1 MNLRK
6 WYQKLGL
13 LGIKARASNV
23 SAEVPSKD
31 YFVYSSNL
39 KDLLTLTSI
48 TCEDNLE
55 SIVEA
60 TQKKWLRPQGK
71 ERWDILELYSPKE
84 VNKIRLLAEGMG
96 FFQEVLPKEK
106 FYDYALVLG
115 ATFSSVQDRFSFLIK
130 LWKMGVRFR
139 ELIFLA
145 GERTLD
151 PRIEPASIFLETG
164 KAPKNETEMMQY
176 VYDHWKMPKEMKELP
191 FQIVSVPF
199 DVKKGRRPS
208 TGDTIQAWMD
218 LFPKPGKCLFV
229 SNQPYCLYQDLVVKN
244 YLPKSFLFETVG
256 SPVNSSDTSG
266 SVLLDTIARCL
277 YQELQNRKKI

>member
-13 LGIKARASNV
+13 LGMRVRTSIT
-23 SAEVPSKD
+23 SAEIADKD
-31 YFVYSSNL
+31 HFVYSSNL
-39 KDLLTLTSI
+39 KRLFALTNI
-48 TCEDNLE
+48 NCEDSLE
-55 SIVEA
+55 SMVEA

-71 ERWDILELYSPKE
+71 ERWDIKELYSPKE
-84 VNKIRLLAEGMG
+84 VNKIRLLSEGMC
-96 FFQEVLPKEK
+96 FFQEVLPTEK

-139 ELIFLA
+139 ELVFLA
-145 GERTLD
+145 GERPLD
-151 PRIEPASIFLETG
+151 PRIEPASIFFETE

-176 VYDHWKMPKEMKELP
+176 VYDHWEMPKEMKGLP

-199 DVKKGRRPS
+199 DVKKGHRPS

-218 LFPKPGKCLFV
+218 LSPKPGKCLFV
-229 SNQPYCLYQDLVVKN
+229 SNQPYCLYQNLVVKN
-244 YLPKSFLFETVG
+244 YLPKSFHFETVG
-256 SPVNSSDTSG
+256 LSVSSLDISG
-266 SVLLDTIARCL
+266 SVLLDTVARCL